1 MIFASFLAFSASG
14 AAQETSTPKFEIGLN
29 AVDSGSQHDAAS
41 AFNSTKR
48 YVDLAAMI
56 RTGTLTT
63 GGSVPPGLNV

>member
-41 AFNSTKR
+41 AFNSTNDIPP
-48 YVDLAAMI
+48 YT
-56 RTGTLTT
+56 TGTLIQV
-63 GGSVPPGLNV
+63 GPFVRV